1 MTRYIIR
8 RLLIAVPVLWGIIT
22 LTFIISEIMPGDY
35 VDALVPP
42 GLRLEMGL
50 DEAQLQRLRESY
62 GLDRPV
68 IVRYAIWLREL
79 LLHGNLGYSFVTGQP
94 ALQEMAQVL
103 PATLQLSV
111 VTILFS
117 LVVGTSLGIISAIK
131 QYSVLDHLLTLQ
143 AFVWIS
149 TPGFVFAIIALY
161 MFSLKLP
168 L

>member
-42 GLRLEMGL
+42 GLRLEMGV

-62 GLDRPV
+62 GLDKPV
-68 IVRYAIWLREL
+68 VVRYLIWLREL
-79 LLHGNLGYSFVTGQP
+79 LLRGNLGYSFVTGQP

-103 PATLQLSV
+103 RPATSKGWC
-111 VTILFS
+111 S
-117 LVVGTSLGIISAIK
+117 MPMTSQSAW
-131 QYSVLDHLLTLQ
+131 VCAD
-143 AFVWIS
+143 
-149 TPGFVFAIIALY
+149 
-161 MFSLKLP
+161 LP
-168 L
+168 PPS